1 MVLKVECKHEF
12 VMSQLGFK
20 ICKICNISEVFANI
34 KPIEPLI
41 LTDEQ
46 DKELHRK
53 LVEKFGFDI
62 GILPSIPI
70 NGESPKGMRKG
81 CNPGV
86 FIEENK

>member
-1 MVLKVECKHEF
+1 MKCEHIF
-12 VMSQLGFK
+12 VKSVFEFK
-20 ICKICNISEVFANI
+20 ICKICGMSEIFANI

-62 GILPSIPI
+62 GILPSTPI
-70 NGESPKGMRKG
+70 NGEPPVGMRKG

-86 FIEENK
+86 FIEENKYNDR